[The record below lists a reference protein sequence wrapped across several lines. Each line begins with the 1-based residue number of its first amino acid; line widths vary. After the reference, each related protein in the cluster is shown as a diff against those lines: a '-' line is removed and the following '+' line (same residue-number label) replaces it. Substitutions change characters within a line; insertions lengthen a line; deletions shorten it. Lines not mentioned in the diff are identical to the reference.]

1 MRATEERATFDPL
14 KQWLLFAV
22 TEPALLHGILAHA
35 ATDLC
40 ARKGVP
46 VMAESY
52 FHRAKAIELINRRLN
67 EEELETDVV
76 SDGLLAA
83 VGCLAYQEVRFL
95 LLRCVMWCAE
105 RMAADGM

>member
-1 MRATEERATFDPL
+1 MRAAARKATFDPL

-22 TEPALLHGILAHA
+22 TEPALLHGVLAHA

-52 FHRAKAIELINRRLN
+52 FHRAKAIELINRRL
-67 EEELETDVV
+67 EEAEVGADVV
-76 SDGLLAA
+76 SDGILAA
-83 VGCLAYQEVRFL
+83 VGCLAYQEVCTILFRHAG
-95 LLRCVMWCAE
+95 WCL
-105 RMAADGM
+105 